1 MKKRLTGL
9 LLTAVMLLL
18 CVFAPLKQDKI
29 TEAKTAYM
37 KSSGVKWDLKE
48 GNWVKIRSNFA
59 GNVWVDREAT
69 IKNLKIKDA
78 KKEGYK
84 KLTCTVFIK
93 KENPSLDQIS
103 KIVKSKFSKK
113 NGHICSDEH
122 HGVYDGYSTSYIS
135 MNSYVESALA
145 WVCDYNTGAALDD
158 DNEFDVDCKCELL
171 RGSSKDIYVP
181 SSFTGGSDYNWPAYD
196 LKYKFTIVYPK
207 DYKGLC
213 IGVSGNGSYKKDVF
227 AGKYLWLDDDDEK
240 WFDDDN
246 FCFYISNSGKD
257 LLKSPV
263 YRKDKENIHFIRI
276 K

>member
-1 MKKRLTGL
+1 
-9 LLTAVMLLL
+9 MLLL

-29 TEAKTAYM
+29 TEANTAYM

-69 IKNLKIKDA
+69 IKDLKIKDA

-84 KLTCTVFIK
+84 KLTCTVFVK
-93 KENPSLDQIS
+93 KEKPSQSQIS
-103 KIVKSKFSKK
+103 QVGKSKFFKKSKVICNNEYHK
-113 NGHICSDEH
+113 IHNGGATYSI
-122 HGVYDGYSTSYIS
+122 GVGSSVEA
-135 MNSYVESALA
+135 NSASV

-158 DNEFDVDCKCELL
+158 EDNEFDVDCKCKLSH
-171 RGSSKDIYVP
+171 GNSK
-181 SSFTGGSDYNWPAYD
+181 YNSISINGVGYEWTAYD
-196 LKYKFTIVYPK
+196 VKYKFTVIYPE

-227 AGKYLWLDDDDEK
+227 AGKYLWQDDDDDK
-240 WFDDDN
+240 WDN
-246 FCFYISNSGKD
+246 GGFYISDSGKV
-257 LLKSPV
+257 LSKSPV
-263 YRKDKENIHFIRI
+263 YKKDKENIHFIRI